1 MIKLGSLLYQQR
13 IQKHLTLEEVE
24 KETKIKASFLS
35 ALEKGEYH
43 KLPSLAYAKGFI
55 QNYGTYLGL
64 SKSEVMA
71 LFRREVNEQKTIKVL
86 PSALTDPRNHFFNRI
101 KIQESLVIL
110 GIILMLFAGYLLFHY
125 RTVFFAPS
133 LTVDTPK
140 QETVTGK
147 NVIIAGSA
155 DQEATV
161 TINNEQVSLDEK
173 GHFTKTITLFP
184 GRAEITIK
192 AHNQFGK
199 ETTITREIV
208 VK

>member
-1 MIKLGSLLYQQR
+1 MIKLGTLLYQQR
-13 IQKHLTLEEVE
+13 IQKKLTLEEVA

-35 ALEKGEYH
+35 ALEKGDYN

-55 QNYGTYLGL
+55 QNYSTYLGV
-64 SKSEVMA
+64 SKSEAMA

-86 PSALTDPRNHFFNRI
+86 PAALTNPHSKFLNKF

-110 GIILMLFAGYLLFHY
+110 GIVLMLFAGYLLFHY
-125 RTVFFAPS
+125 RSIFFAPS

-140 QETVTGK
+140 QETITGK
-147 NVIIAGSA
+147 DIVVTGSA
-155 DQEATV
+155 DTEARV
-161 TINNEQVSLDEK
+161 IINEEQVSLDK
-173 GHFTKTITLFP
+173 NGHFKKTITLFP

-192 AHNQFGK
+192 ARNQFGK
-199 ETTITREIV
+199 ETTIIREIV